1 MRLRQAALQAFQT
14 WHVLLLGCFLHLAW
28 GPVAVHA
35 GEPLHVGVAEVEIT
49 PPKGFPMAGYY
60 HERLA
65 TGTKDP
71 LKARAIVFRQGKERA
86 ALVVCDLCG
95 IAVDLTTEVRRQ
107 ASARTDIPQR
117 HIVLSATHSHTSP
130 DYTRDL
136 YGYLGSAAKERQADA
151 YAAKLIGGVVD
162 AIVKAHEK
170 AEPSVLHAGT
180 VRQETPVSFNRRF
193 LLRDG
198 SVRTWMALDHPEV
211 LRAAGPIDPDL
222 GLFAVRAIKGQS
234 HKAVFSNF
242 ALHLDTVGGL
252 EWSAD
257 YPFFIERAVRESL
270 GKSVI
275 SIFGNGC
282 CGDINHVDP
291 ARRERNKTA
300 FIGGSLGETVCKG
313 LAQLP
318 PVKQPVLRVQS
329 TVVPLLLQPVTKD
342 EVTRATQFLSAAR
355 DGAKVDFLDQVKA
368 YKHIILDNLH
378 HRHAHTETA
387 KRINWGLSRT
397 WAGVGDRLPVEV
409 SLITLGDEL
418 AIVCLPGEVFVD
430 LGLAIKRS
438 SPFRTTILVE
448 LSNCVETAYIP
459 TRVAC
464 AAGSYE
470 VTNSLVQ
477 HGSGELLAEA
487 AVRLLR
493 IAASAARSAGPERKS
508 P

>member
-1 MRLRQAALQAFQT
+1 M
-14 WHVLLLGCFLHLAW
+14 
-28 GPVAVHA
+28 
-35 GEPLHVGVAEVEIT
+35 EIT

-71 LKARAIVFRQGKERA
+71 LKARAIVFRSGKEQA

-95 IAVDLTTEVRRQ
+95 ISVDLTTEVRRQ
-107 ASARTDIPQR
+107 ASARTKIPER
-117 HIVLSATHSHTSP
+117 HIMLSATHSHTSP
-130 DYTRDL
+130 DYARDL
-136 YGYLGSAAKERQADA
+136 YEYLGKAEKERPADA
-151 YAAKLIGGVVD
+151 YAARLIRGVVE
-162 AIVKAHEK
+162 AIARAHEN
-170 AEPSVLHAGT
+170 AEPSVIHAGT
-180 VRQETPVSFNRRF
+180 ARQETPVSFNRRF

-198 SVRTWMALDHPEV
+198 SVRTWMTLDHPEV
-211 LRAAGPIDPDL
+211 LRAAGPIDPDI
-222 GLFAVRAIKGQS
+222 GLVTVRAVKGATD
-234 HKAVFSNF
+234 KAVFSNF

-270 GKSVI
+270 GKGVI
-275 SIFGNGC
+275 SLFGTGC

-291 ARRERNKTA
+291 ARKERNKTA
-300 FIGGSLGETVCKG
+300 FIGGSLGETVGKS
-313 LAQLP
+313 LAKLP
-318 PVKQPVLRVQS
+318 PVERPALRVES
-329 TVVPLLLQPVTKD
+329 TVVPLPLEAVTKE
-342 EVTRATQFLSAAR
+342 EVARAAQLLTASR
-355 DGAKVDFLDQVKA
+355 DGAKVDFLDQVRA
-368 YKHIILDNLH
+368 YKHVVLDNLR
-378 HRHAHTETA
+378 HRPAHAESA
-387 KRINWGLSRT
+387 KLINWGLSRT

-409 SLITLGDEL
+409 SLVTLGDEV

-430 LGLAIKRS
+430 LGLAIKRF
-438 SPFRTTILVE
+438 SPFRTTIIVE

-459 TRVAC
+459 TRVAY

-477 HGSGELLAEA
+477 PGSGEMLAEA

-493 IAASAARSAGPERKS
+493 NAASAARPAGPERKS

>member
-1 MRLRQAALQAFQT
+1 MRFRQTALRAFPR
-14 WHVLLLGCFLHLAW
+14 WHVLLLGCLLHLAW
-28 GPVAVHA
+28 GPLAAHA
-35 GEPLHVGVAEVEIT
+35 DGPLQVGVAEVEIT

-71 LKARAIVFRQGKERA
+71 LKARAVVFRMGKEQA

-95 IAVDLTTEVRRQ
+95 ISVDLTTEVRRL
-107 ASARTDIPQR
+107 ASARTTIPQR

-130 DYTRDL
+130 DYTRHL
-136 YGYLGSAAKERQADA
+136 YGYLGKSEKERPADA
-151 YAAKLIGGVVD
+151 YSARLIQGVVE
-162 AIVKAHEK
+162 AVVKAHEN
-170 AEPSVLHAGT
+170 AEPSVIHAGT

-222 GLFAVRAIKGQS
+222 SIFTVRAVKGRS

-257 YPFFIERAVRESL
+257 YPSFIERAVRESL
-270 GKSVI
+270 GNNVI
-275 SIFGNGC
+275 SLFGTGC

-291 ARRERNKTA
+291 ARKERNKTA
-300 FIGGSLGETVCKG
+300 FIGGSLGETVCKA
-313 LAQLP
+313 LAGLP
-318 PVKQPVLRVQS
+318 PVKRTGLRVQS
-329 TVVPLLLQPVTKD
+329 TVVPLPLET
-342 EVTRATQFLSAAR
+342 VTREEVARAAQLLTASR
-355 DGAKVDFLDQVKA
+355 DGGRVDFLDQVRA
-368 YKHIILDNLH
+368 YKHVVLDNLR
-378 HRHAHTETA
+378 HRPAHAEAA
-387 KRINWGLSRT
+387 KLINWGLSRT

-409 SLITLGDEL
+409 SLITLGDEV

-438 SPFRTTILVE
+438 SPFCTTFIVE

-459 TRVAC
+459 TRVAY

-477 HGSGELLAEA
+477 PGSGEMLADA

-493 IAASAARSAGPERKS
+493 NAASAARSARPERKS